1 MIILTSVCTVIGALV
16 LLAWLLS
23 MLTGALSWVLYRRRQ
38 RRLAAQLIDAME
50 RHPASAVRFAFR
62 ARPCRHLLHSPTV
75 DPIDMEHIELMHVS
89 ECHLAKDLTRREA
102 A

>member
-1 MIILTSVCTVIGALV
+1 MIILTSVCTVIGAWAV
-16 LLAWLLS
+16 S
-23 MLTGALSWVLYRRRQ
+23 MLIGLIGWATYGLRQ
-38 RRLAAQLIDAME
+38 RRRAAQLIDAME